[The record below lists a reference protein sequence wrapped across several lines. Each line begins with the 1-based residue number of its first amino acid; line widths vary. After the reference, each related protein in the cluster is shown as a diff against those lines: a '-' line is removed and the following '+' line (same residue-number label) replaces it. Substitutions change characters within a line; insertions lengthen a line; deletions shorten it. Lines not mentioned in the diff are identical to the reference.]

1 MKAYYRKKYY
11 SEHDDSKN
19 ANILTKIGSFLI
31 EKPMNLVRNITV
43 PQLEDDTWVRGES
56 ALSPIFGY
64 ILILVSTKYLDLTNL
79 I

>member
-11 SEHDDSKN
+11 SEGDDSKN
-19 ANILTKIGSFLI
+19 GNILGKISSFLI

-56 ALSPIFGY
+56 ALSPVFGY
-64 ILILVSTKYLDLTNL
+64 LLILVSTKHLDVTNV